1 MHSYTKY
8 FIEQQGFDRFIN
20 KLYDKYKSLSR
31 FSGNIKLTN
40 LTKEE
45 SISLSRFF
53 GVNYQIGETITIKIK
68 KFIDIMNNSKYT
80 DFDINTLVEEY
91 LQIKLVTKKE
101 EKSSS
106 DNYEQVFY
114 QEIIN
119 NNNISI
125 GAKWLSDV
133 VSQKLVPYKL
143 IHQRYNKNKISLK
156 KELTNIIKLIDN
168 LPVNSKILLPIYSST
183 YTGDPHYLDLDNNH
197 SNLFFYCL
205 SYINKIDYPNNREE
219 KIKLLSLNN
228 IEIDNL
234 TNYVITY
241 NLLSNKEYI
250 NMFSVNKESLILNLQ
265 NIINTKYFD
274 TKSKKVFIFENPSI
288 LTEIISRNIDASII
302 ISSGFPNMS
311 VYLLIDKLINK
322 GNKIYYNGDFDPEG
336 LLIANRLKE
345 RYTDNLI
352 LFCYDKINYNN
363 CLSNKK
369 INDKRLNK
377 LSKVNSLELLEIKQL
392 LLNTKYCSYQE
403 NNKDRIINF
412 IKKESSK
419 NE

>member
-1 MHSYTKY
+1 MHNYTKY
-8 FIEQQGFDRFIN
+8 FLEQKGFSRFIN

-45 SISLSRFF
+45 SITLSRFF
-53 GVNYQIGETITIKIK
+53 GVNYQVGDTITIQIK
-68 KFIDIMNNSKYT
+68 KFINIMNNSKYS

-91 LQIKLVTKKE
+91 LGVKLVTKKE
-101 EKSSS
+101 EQSIS
-106 DNYEQVFY
+106 DKQEIAFY
-114 QEIIN
+114 QDIIN
-119 NNNISI
+119 DNISI
-125 GAKWLSDV
+125 GSKWLLDV
-133 VSQKLVPYKL
+133 VSLKLVPYKL

-168 LPVNSKILLPIYSST
+168 LPVDCKILLPIYSGT
-183 YTGDPHYLDLDNNH
+183 YTGDPHYLDLDNPH
-197 SNLFFYCL
+197 SNLFFYAL
-205 SYINKIDYPNNREE
+205 SYINKVEYQNNREE
-219 KIKLLSLNN
+219 KIKLLSQNN

-241 NLLSNKEYI
+241 NLLSDKEYI
-250 NMFSVNKESLILNLQ
+250 NMFSSNKESLILNIQ
-265 NIINTKYFD
+265 NIMNTKFFD
-274 TKSKKVFIFENPSI
+274 TKLKKVFIFENPSI
-288 LTEIISRNIDASII
+288 LTEIISRDIDASII

-311 VYLLIDKLINK
+311 VYLLIDRLIAS

-336 LLIANRLKE
+336 LLISNMLKE
-345 RYTDNLI
+345 RYNDNLI
-352 LFCYDKINYNN
+352 LFCYDKIDYNN

-369 INDKRLNK
+369 ISDKRLNK

-392 LLNTKYCSYQE
+392 LLNNKCCSYQE
-403 NNKDRIINF
+403 NNKERIINF
-412 IKKESSK
+412 IKKVSSS